1 LVVSSDT
8 PAEKSWVG
16 GKAIAPSVQ
25 DWASEEEEPPVAA
38 DCTSLALVDGTQGEL
53 ASLLVENQDLGVEQK
68 TYFGMALILLPV
80 VEVLLSQP

>member
-1 LVVSSDT
+1 
-8 PAEKSWVG
+8 VG
-16 GKAIAPSVQ
+16 GKAIAPLGGASPSVQ